1 MNPNEKVTRNKRA
14 LLKTYKSRS
23 KKRKQSFN
31 PKTPETNEASFSA
44 SRRKIELQ
52 KQIVVPQDN
61 SIEYRILNFV
71 SVFSAIAMLVKC
83 KKCNNDIKFQ
93 TTSTRGLGFKIAVLC
108 DQCPPQEIPSCTF
121 INHSYEINRR
131 FIFTMRVLG
140 LGLKGAQK
148 FCGLMDMPKFFYQTT
163 YEIILKHIHSCVK
176 TVRDVLFEKAV
187 KEEMEETDGQD
198 NTKLTVSG
206 DGTWK
211 KRGFT
216 SLFGVAS
223 IIGYY
228 SGKVLDVV
236 VKSAFCKMCEV
247 WNKKVNTT
255 EYEEWLENHEA
266 ECTANHKG
274 SSGKM
279 EVEAIVEMFK
289 RSETLHGVKYENYIG
304 DGDSKTY
311 SGILNAAPYED
322 ISVNKKECI
331 GHVQKRMGTR
341 LRECKTKNKGLGGKG
356 KLTGKMIDKLTVY
369 YGLAIRRNYESANN
383 MRTAIWATYNH
394 YSSTNENLKHELCP
408 AGAESWCEWQRAYAE
423 LPSNQKQKIK
433 SFMHTYDALPTDVL
447 TAIKPIY
454 ENLSKQEL
462 LDRCVGGFT
471 QNNNESYNQLI
482 WKISP
487 KILPSGS
494 IPIEIAAYVSACVF
508 NEGSKALLQ
517 IMQTMGIST
526 GPNAHAFVAD
536 EDQEHIATAER
547 RAQANTQEARKRRRQ
562 EKIDA
567 LEVAS
572 AAEGLLY
579 GPGIDDSV

>member
-1 MNPNEKVTRNKRA
+1 MNPNEKVTRNKKA
-14 LLKTYKSRS
+14 LLKTWKSRS

-31 PKTPETNEASFSA
+31 PKTAETNEASFSA
-44 SRRKIELQ
+44 SRKKIESQ
-52 KQIVVPQDN
+52 KQIVMPQDN
-61 SIEYRILNFV
+61 SIEYRIINFV
-71 SVFSAIAMLVKC
+71 SVFLAIAMLVKC
-83 KKCNNDIKFQ
+83 KKCNSDVKFQ
-93 TTSTRGLGFKIAVLC
+93 TASTRGLGFKIVVLC
-108 DQCPPQEIPSCTF
+108 DQCSPQEIPSCTF

-163 YEIILKHIHSCVK
+163 YEIILKHIHSCIK
-176 TVRDVLFEKAV
+176 TVRDVLFAKAV
-187 KEEMEETDGQD
+187 KEEMEETVGQD

-228 SGKVLDVV
+228 SGKVFDVV

-279 EVEAIVEMFK
+279 EVDAIVKMFK

-304 DGDSKTY
+304 DGDLKTY

-322 ISVNKKECI
+322 ISVNKTECI

-341 LRECKTKNKGLGGKG
+341 LRECKKKNKGLGGKG

-369 YGLAIRRNYESANN
+369 YGLAIRKNYESADN
-383 MRTAIWATYNH
+383 MRTAILATYNH
-394 YSSTNENLKHELCP
+394 YSSTNENPKHELCP

-423 LPSNQKQKIK
+423 LPSNRKQQIK
-433 SFMHTYDALPTDVL
+433 NFIHTYNALPAL
-447 TAIKPIY
+447 TAT
-454 ENLSKQEL
+454 NLREL
-462 LDRCVGGFT
+462 
-471 QNNNESYNQLI
+471 
-482 WKISP
+482 K
-487 KILPSGS
+487 
-494 IPIEIAAYVSACVF
+494 
-508 NEGSKALLQ
+508 
-517 IMQTMGIST
+517 
-526 GPNAHAFVAD
+526 
-536 EDQEHIATAER
+536 
-547 RAQANTQEARKRRRQ
+547 
-562 EKIDA
+562 
-567 LEVAS
+567 
-572 AAEGLLY
+572 
-579 GPGIDDSV
+579 